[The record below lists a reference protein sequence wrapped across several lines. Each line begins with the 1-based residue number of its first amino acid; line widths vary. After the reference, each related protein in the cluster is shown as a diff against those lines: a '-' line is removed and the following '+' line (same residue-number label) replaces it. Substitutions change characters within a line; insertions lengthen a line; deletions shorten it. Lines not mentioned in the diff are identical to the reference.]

1 MWKMTLPLAA
11 IGPTETVTPL
21 SHRGMQ
27 RHDRA
32 RIPRRACLTRCR
44 RLTGFAADAG
54 AMEGAEALAL
64 LASTAQIC
72 LIRRS

>member
-54 AMEGAEALAL
+54 AMVRAEALASL
-64 LASTAQIC
+64 VSTARFY
-72 LIRRS
+72 LVRRS